1 MQITLLTYLL
11 PIEPSKPKELIV
23 TKVTESEV
31 TLSWKGPIP
40 PDSSIS
46 EYEVQYRKSGEDHSK
61 TRHSSTCQ
69 CEVTGLI
76 PATRYEFRVAPIN
89 SAGCGPFTEFV
100 SQSTK
105 RKFSI
110 NFIFI
115 NPF

>member
-69 CEVTGLI
+69 CEVTGLT

-89 SAGCGPFTEFV
+89 SAGCGLFTEFV

-110 NFIFI
+110 NFILI